1 VNENKNQQ
9 KGNQQHM
16 TTTEQE
22 QVTATEA
29 ELRELGLTAAADTMK
44 RARELA
50 RKLRIAFEHFR
61 VVTPEH
67 LQRFQYELL
76 ERGRKG
82 RSALA
87 GLYEGYTYQALK
99 FTALESYPNVPPG
112 DVLEKIRS
120 AKELKCFDRFEVLT
134 LETRE
139 VVPDPVV
146 FGIIDGCDNKYF
158 VAQWDDDVKIEQ
170 ILREDEG

>member
-1 VNENKNQQ
+1 
-9 KGNQQHM
+9 M
-16 TTTEQE
+16 TTADAE

-61 VVTPEH
+61 IVTPEQ
-67 LQRFQYELL
+67 LKRFQYELM
-76 ERGRKG
+76 EQGRKG
-82 RSALA
+82 R

-112 DVLEKIRS
+112 DVLEKIRD
-120 AKELKCFDRFEVLT
+120 AKALKCFDRFEVLT
-134 LETRE
+134 LETVE

-158 VAQWDDDVKIEQ
+158 VAQWEDDVKIEQ